1 MLRTAEQIEEVWQ
14 KAIVVHATIANM
26 QLAEQVNYANQSS
39 YDDDL
44 EFFSHAM
51 YVMEECQ
58 PYVEEEILNKFLD
71 KVSSYFK
78 LLEL

>member
-1 MLRTAEQIEEVWQ
+1 MLRTATEVEEVWQ
-14 KAIVVHATIANM
+14 KAISVHAILADK
-26 QLAEQVNYANQSS
+26 QLAEQVSYADFNA

-51 YVMEECQ
+51 YVMEECT
-58 PYVEEEILNKFLD
+58 PYVDEDILNMFLD
-71 KVSSYFK
+71 KVSAYFN